1 MHKWHKSLKE
11 TIQNAKKDRIARSQL
26 IFQISMFSNCIF
38 VLIYLIDAIGNQS
51 VWSLV
56 VGGYYASIAWIRIHL
71 VRDTYW
77 VNHESDYDKR
87 VAMKRRCMRTTGSL
101 MLVLDV
107 MFVIMEMYMVKMNA
121 SFHYGKMAFIT
132 TILYVLAGFW
142 ASLYNVIKDRG
153 VQSMLS
159 ALRLVNLS
167 ASVTG
172 LFILFAS
179 LIDTYWKELGRRE
192 SLLPFA
198 GSIVFIVLTMAAI
211 HVILIAEK
219 KPHDWEKHH
228 PDHKVYKK

>member
-1 MHKWHKSLKE
+1 MHKWREKLKE
-11 TIQNAKKDRIARSQL
+11 TIYQAKKDRIARSHL
-26 IFQISMFSNCIF
+26 VFQISMFSNCIF
-38 VLIYLIDAIGNQS
+38 VCMYLFDAIWNQS
-51 VWSLV
+51 IWSLV
-56 VGGYYASIAWIRIHL
+56 VGCYYASIAWIRIHL
-71 VRDTYW
+71 IRDTYR
-77 VNHESDYDKR
+77 VNRESDYDTR

-101 MLVLDV
+101 MLVLDL
-107 MFVIMEMYMVKMNA
+107 MFIIMEMYMVKMNA
-121 SFHYGKMAFIT
+121 SFHYGRIT
-132 TILYVLAGFW
+132 FLATILYVLAGFW

-179 LIDTYWKELGRRE
+179 LLDTYWKELGKRE

-219 KPHDWEKHH
+219 KPHDWEIYH
-228 PDHKVYKK
+228 PEDK